1 MNQISTHGSDYLYSY
16 VTMGE
21 LYGFLVGWN
30 LILEYCVDVASVSK
44 ALTIHIDKIYFEG
57 EISTWQ
63 TKTAPFP
70 GSSYFDANHVDLF
83 SVAFCFILTLII
95 AMGGKFSKVVNNFF
109 TCFNLVCY
117 VSIMVFGSFS
127 CNLSYWTME
136 KEGRNMSIPNISP
149 PPHPTPSPPPVG
161 FMPWEFTGALQGA
174 GSCIFAFA
182 GFRAIFGDGVKSKN
196 PKRNLPIASIST
208 LIISTVLYIGVS
220 FTISCMIPSWKI
232 DTAAPIFSAFTEHNL
247 LPLQKL
253 LAIGAIAG
261 LSVVL
266 LCVFTSVCMCVRTSV
281 CTCICL
287 FLLYIFKLTG

>member
-1 MNQISTHGSDYLYSY
+1 MSTLTPSPSELMNQISTHGSDYLYSY

-44 ALTIHIDKIYFEG
+44 ALTIHIDKMYFNG
-57 EISTWQ
+57 EISAWQ
-63 TKTAPFP
+63 TKTAPIPTSHF
-70 GSSYFDANHVDLF
+70 SDHVDLF
-83 SVAFCFILTLII
+83 SIAFCFILTLII

-127 CNLSYWTME
+127 CDISYWNKGVE
-136 KEGRNMSIPNISP
+136 PPNSTLITEEP
-149 PPHPTPSPPPVG
+149 PPVPPPVG
-161 FMPWEFTGALQGA
+161 FMPWHFRGALQGA

-182 GFRAIFGDGVKSKN
+182 GFRAIFGDGVKSRD
-196 PKRNLPIASIST
+196 PKKNLPLASIST

-261 LSVVL
+261 
-266 LCVFTSVCMCVRTSV
+266 
-281 CTCICL
+281 
-287 FLLYIFKLTG
+287 

>member
-44 ALTIHIDKIYFEG
+44 ALTIHIDKIYFNG
-57 EISTWQ
+57 DISSWQ
-63 TKTAPFP
+63 SHTTAIPNL
-70 GSSYFDANHVDLF
+70 NHFSDYVDLF
-83 SVAFCFILTLII
+83 SIAFCFILTLII

-127 CNLSYWTME
+127 CDLSNWYTQQP
-136 KEGRNMSIPNISP
+136 GLNTTLPTQQSGLNTTLPTQQSGLNTTLPTQQSP
-149 PPHPTPSPPPVG
+149 ELAPVG
-161 FMPWEFTGALQGA
+161 FMPWQFRGALQGA

-182 GFRAIFGDGVKSKN
+182 GFRAIFGDGIKARD

-208 LIISTVLYIGVS
+208 LVISTVLYMGVS

-261 LSVVL
+261 QS
-266 LCVFTSVCMCVRTSV
+266 
-281 CTCICL
+281 
-287 FLLYIFKLTG
+287 

>member
-1 MNQISTHGSDYLYSY
+1 MNQISRHGSDYLYSY

-30 LILEYCVDVASVSK
+30 LILEYCVDVASISK
-44 ALTIHIDKIYFEG
+44 ALTDHIDHIYFDG
-57 EISTWQ
+57 KIAGWQ
-63 TKTAPFP
+63 NKTAAIP
-70 GSSYFDANHVDLF
+70 SEYFSDYVDLF
-83 SVAFCFILTLII
+83 SIAFCFILTLIV

-127 CNLSYWTME
+127 CNISYWYME
-136 KEGRNMSIPNISP
+136 SNGTTPITSP
-149 PPHPTPSPPPVG
+149 PTAVG
-161 FMPWEFTGALQGA
+161 FMPRGFRGVLQGA

-182 GFRAIFGDGVKSKN
+182 GFRAIFGDGIKSRN
-196 PKRNLPIASIST
+196 PKKNLPIASIST

-220 FTISCMIPSWKI
+220 FTISCMIPSWNI
-232 DTAAPIFSAFTEHNL
+232 VPAAPIFSAFTLHDL

-261 LSVVL
+261 TSFFEL
-266 LCVFTSVCMCVRTSV
+266 LFCAISIIRD
-281 CTCICL
+281 
-287 FLLYIFKLTG
+287 

>member
-44 ALTIHIDKIYFEG
+44 ALTIHIDKIYFNG
-57 EISTWQ
+57 DISSWQ
-63 TKTAPFP
+63 SHTTAIPNL
-70 GSSYFDANHVDLF
+70 NHFSDYVDLF
-83 SVAFCFILTLII
+83 SIAFCFILTLII

-127 CNLSYWTME
+127 CDLSNWYTQQP
-136 KEGRNMSIPNISP
+136 GLNTTLPTQQSP
-149 PPHPTPSPPPVG
+149 ELPPVG
-161 FMPWEFTGALQGA
+161 FMPWQFRGALQGA

-182 GFRAIFGDGVKSKN
+182 GFRAIFGDGIKARD

-208 LIISTVLYIGVS
+208 LVISTVLYMGVS

-261 LSVVL
+261 QCLLNLSIYL
-266 LCVFTSVCMCVRTSV
+266 L
-281 CTCICL
+281 L
-287 FLLYIFKLTG
+287 F